1 MSNRNINLGLA
12 RQEPES
18 IEDIEKRYEAKKI
31 EYKKKKEYQKFLEEE
46 REKEEKEKEEKKE
59 KTTLGDLYRTAKDN
73 TVGYTVNVTYD
84 VKEESSIT
92 PEVKIVL
99 SVISTL
105 IVGYFMFFLM
115 IIYLAPVF
123 MTIQNQS
130 ISFSIKLIL
139 AIVSLLS
146 PFTILPILLVFCGP
160 YHIYTSYETMFRT
173 DILYLFST
181 IPGMNTFKFTSDT
194 MTREYVDNLGTF
206 LGYIYYIG
214 FVVLVGYTAYTTT
227 RLLLPRLFKS
237 TQEKAED
244 EDVLITYYEEN
255 KDKDIHKGEKSQ
267 WISVST
273 IFGGL
278 RRSIL
283 GF

>member
-1 MSNRNINLGLA
+1 MSSNSNNINLGLA
-12 RQEPES
+12 KQDPDSPEQ
-18 IEDIEKRYEAKKI
+18 IEKRYEAKKV
-31 EYKKKKEYQKFLEEE
+31 EYKQEKEYQKFL
-46 REKEEKEKEEKKE
+46 KEEKEKESKEEKKS
-59 KTTLGDLYRTAKDN
+59 KTSLGDLYRSAKEN
-73 TVGYTVNVTYD
+73 TIGYTVNVSYD

-92 PEVKIVL
+92 PEIKIVL

-123 MTIQNQS
+123 MSIQSQS
-130 ISFSIKLIL
+130 VSFNVKLIL

-146 PFTILPILLVFCGP
+146 PFSILPILLVFCGP
-160 YHIYTSYETMFRT
+160 YHIYTSFETMYKT

-181 IPGMNTFKFTSDT
+181 IPGMNTFKFTQNS
-194 MTREYVDNLGTF
+194 MTYDYVDNLGSF
-206 LGYIYYIG
+206 LGYLYYVG
-214 FVVLVGYTAYTTT
+214 FVVLVGYTSYNVA
-227 RLLLPRLFKS
+227 RMLLPRLFES
-237 TQEKAED
+237 TAEKAAN

-255 KDKDIHKGEKSQ
+255 KDKDIHKEDKTS
-267 WISVST
+267 WISASM